1 MIAGFVILSEVE
13 GSRRSS
19 VKVGYGNG
27 KPGLADFVRYVA
39 ASTSL
44 GMTK

>member
-1 MIAGFVILSEVE
+1 VISGFVILSELE

-19 VKVGYGNG
+19 VKVCHGNG

>member
-1 MIAGFVILSEVE
+1 MKALPREWKAV
-13 GSRRSS
+13 
-19 VKVGYGNG
+19 
-27 KPGLADFVRYVA
+27 LADFVRYVA